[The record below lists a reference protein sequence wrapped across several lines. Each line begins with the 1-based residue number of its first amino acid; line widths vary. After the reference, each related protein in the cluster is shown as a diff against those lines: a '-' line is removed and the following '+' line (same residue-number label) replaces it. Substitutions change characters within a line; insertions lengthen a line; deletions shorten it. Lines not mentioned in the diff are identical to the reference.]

1 MRRKSGDDPERKQ
14 GASGNAPSTE
24 IVPTSPGIGF
34 SGRAR
39 RPLLAGVGS
48 FVLGVMVSS
57 ACLQAQN
64 VLPFEVSNPGHQK
77 WSAEEASRIYAA
89 ACTLVARTIRPERPP
104 LLHPKFVLVL
114 GATDNEVVRTGP
126 VAEIHLK
133 SWDQGKFAEGVA
145 ILVAREVLQPA
156 DLRTIAQES
165 LRTALASASVAELR
179 GNR

>member
-1 MRRKSGDDPERKQ
+1 MSRKNGDVGRKQ
-14 GASGNAPSTE
+14 GASGNALGTE
-24 IVPTSPGIGF
+24 IVPPQPGIGF
-34 SGRAR
+34 SRRAR
-39 RPLLAGVGS
+39 RPLLAGMVS
-48 FVLGVMVSS
+48 LVLGVMLSS
-57 ACLQAQN
+57 PCLAQN
-64 VLPFEVSNPGHQK
+64 GLPFAVSNPGHQK
-77 WSAEEASRIYAA
+77 WSAEEASRIYDA

-133 SWDQGKFAEGVA
+133 SWDQGRFAEGVA

-156 DLRTIAQES
+156 DLRIIAQES